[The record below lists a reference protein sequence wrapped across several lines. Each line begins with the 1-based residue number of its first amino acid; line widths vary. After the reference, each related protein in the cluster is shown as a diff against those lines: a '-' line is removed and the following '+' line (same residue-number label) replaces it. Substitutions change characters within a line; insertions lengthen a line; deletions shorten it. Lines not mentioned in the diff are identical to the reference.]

1 MNLFKTK
8 LLSSILALMVLYIS
22 SCGTILYPERTGQ
35 RKGKIDV
42 AVAALDAVGLLFF
55 LIPGIIAF
63 VVDYNNGTIYLP
75 PGKKGIGS
83 IKPAYDLDKM
93 IAIKT
98 GNKHLT
104 NSDIELTVKKHT
116 GKSIDLSNPDVI
128 VKRFDDKTKGKEISV
143 AMGGG
148 IKD

>member
-1 MNLFKTK
+1 MNSFKNK
-8 LLSSILALMVLYIS
+8 LLSGMIALMVLYIS

-55 LIPGIIAF
+55 VIPGIIAF

-75 PGKKGIGS
+75 PGKKGIVS
-83 IKPAYDLDKM
+83 IKSTSDLDKM

-104 NSDIELTVKKHT
+104 DSDIELAVKEHS
-116 GKSIDLSNPDVI
+116 GKSIDLSRPDVV
-128 VKRFDDKTKGKEISV
+128 VKRFDDETKGKEISV

>member
-1 MNLFKTK
+1 MNFLKSK
-8 LLSSILALMVLYIS
+8 LLSGIIALMVLYIS

-83 IKPAYDLDKM
+83 IKPTSELDKM

-104 NSDIELTVKKHT
+104 NSDIELTVKEHT
-116 GKSIDLSNPDVI
+116 GKSIDLSRSDV
-128 VKRFDDKTKGKEISV
+128 VVERFDNETKGKEISV
-143 AMGGG
+143 AMGNR
-148 IKD
+148 IKG